1 MTRLFKHLFMV
12 VLATAINVIF
22 LSELNAQQNNKQ
34 RMTRDELAEV
44 QAKHIASEL
53 AFDDP
58 TTLRFIET
66 YKNYQKEIWNLGPRA
81 KKNNRID
88 SQTSTEQD
96 LQVEL
101 NARFEKSQKILDIR
115 KKYYNEYSK
124 FLTQKQIQR
133 VYEIEKDVMKR
144 LSKHAGKNKR

>member
-81 KKNNRID
+81 KKKNRID